1 MKLVRYRAAGQVSWG
16 AIVGDDVRPLDG
28 PFDQWAPRITAG
40 GAAAAPLSAQSVPL
54 SQVQLLSP
62 VAPGARLFAI
72 GVNYASHTPM
82 ASAAA
87 RRDTTLCFTVPMESV
102 IGPDEEIRYPAIT
115 DMLDY
120 EVELVGV
127 LGTPL
132 VAGEP
137 ATRSVLGY
145 TIGCDT
151 SARDTGMLPNAPIDF
166 YSMKGL
172 DATKPLGPWIV
183 TRDEFGDQ
191 QPDLMQTTR
200 INGEVRQHESTTG
213 MTWGVQRCLQ
223 WIDKRSALHAGDQV
237 WFGTPGGVALED
249 EMRQPGTG
257 GFLNPGDELEFEI
270 TGIGVLRSR
279 VGPKGP
285 NHEGFPW
292 FQIPAMAVGP
302 GSGQ

>member
-16 AIVGDDVRPLDG
+16 AIVDDVVKPLVG
-28 PFDQWAPRITAG
+28 TFEEWAPRITTE
-40 GAAAAPLSAQSVPL
+40 GAKTAPLSAQSVPL
-54 SQVQLLSP
+54 SAVRLLSP
-62 VAPGARLFAI
+62 VAPSARLFAI

-82 ASAAA
+82 ASAEA

-102 IGPDEEIRYPAIT
+102 IGPDDEIRYPAIT

-127 LGTPL
+127 LGKPL
-132 VAGEP
+132 VAGEA

-151 SARDTGMLPNAPIDF
+151 SARDTGMLPNAPVDF
-166 YSMKGL
+166 YSMKGI

-183 TRDEFGDQ
+183 TRDEFGDE

-200 INGEVRQHESTTG
+200 INGEVRQHESTIG
-213 MTWGVQRCLQ
+213 MTWGVERCLQ

-257 GFLNPGDELEFEI
+257 RFLNPGDELEFEI
-270 TGIGVLRSR
+270 TGIGALRSR
-279 VGPKGP
+279 VGAKAAH
-285 NHEGFPW
+285 HEGFPW
-292 FQIPAMAVGP
+292 FQIPALAVGP